1 MASAT
6 VVLGATGLSSPT
18 LAISSKP
25 PRIQATRGNSPRVAV
40 SRAHPGCGLIPPLSS
55 SNWSTSQR
63 LPQSTSRS
71 QRQVRPKRRVR
82 ERGPAVVRAA
92 SSNDEAALEAST
104 LPTSPFASA
113 TPLTANATPV
123 ATAIPAAQSALIPA
137 AQPQAQP
144 SATSLS
150 NHFNLFLLKFIPL
163 LTNLRSLSRDAL
175 ASLLAPLRSL
185 NLPSLQSQLASVTV
199 KPAFLTFAVCLLL
212 AASLPGVAHAA
223 KSGGRVGGSAFS
235 SSSSSSSSRSR
246 SQSRSG
252 PSQSYSYSNPSSSSS
267 YQSRHYSANPSRN
280 FFFAPSA
287 PFFAPSPFFG
297 GWGGGW
303 GWGWSPFAPRPA
315 VTINVGGRGGGGGAF
330 GTVFNLLVFGMVTF
344 ALVQTIRGF
353 LGQWEEDRELEDAER
368 CSVVQLQVGLL
379 GAARRLQADL
389 ERIADRA
396 DVTSQDGLHY
406 LLQETILALLRHP
419 DYCVYGFSS
428 SATYRDATAGE
439 TAFNRASME
448 ERRKFQEETVVNVG
462 GDELQGV
469 EVLWTPQDPSDSL
482 TAHDIL
488 SDYPSMRML

>member
-1 MASAT
+1 MHSPNAIPIANENP
-6 VVLGATGLSSPT
+6 VV
-18 LAISSKP
+18 
-25 PRIQATRGNSPRVAV
+25 N
-40 SRAHPGCGLIPPLSS
+40 
-55 SNWSTSQR
+55 
-63 LPQSTSRS
+63 
-71 QRQVRPKRRVR
+71 
-82 ERGPAVVRAA
+82 
-92 SSNDEAALEAST
+92 
-104 LPTSPFASA
+104 A
-113 TPLTANATPV
+113 TPIANEIPVVNATPV
-123 ATAIPAAQSALIPA
+123 AKAIPVAQAAVIPT
-137 AQPQAQP
+137 AQPP
-144 SATSLS
+144 VEPPATSLS

-185 NLPSLQSQLASVTV
+185 NLPSIQSQLASVTV

-212 AASLPGVAHAA
+212 AAALPSVAHAA
-223 KSGGRVGGSAFS
+223 KSGGRVGGSAF

-267 YQSRHYSANPSRN
+267 HHSRHYSANPSRN
-280 FFFAPSA
+280 FVFAPSA

-303 GWGWSPFAPRPA
+303 GRGWSPFAPRPA
-315 VTINVGGRGGGGGAF
+315 VTINMGGRSGGGGGF
-330 GTVFNLLVFGMVTF
+330 GTVVNLLVFGMVTY
-344 ALVQTIRGF
+344 ALVQTVRGF
-353 LGQWEEDRELEDAER
+353 LGQSEEERELEAAER

-428 SATYRDATAGE
+428 SAAYRDANAGE

-448 ERRKFQEETVVNVG
+448 ERRKFQDETVVNVG
-462 GDELQGV
+462 GGMARRRRGARTVQQEGSSTEYIVVTITAACEGTLNLPEVKSAASLKEALARLGSIPIDELQGV